1 MFAFALWDTVTGEL
15 FCARDPFGIKPLF
28 MATGTGGTA
37 VASEKK
43 CLLDL
48 AGLVGFEAGAAGI
61 DYRAVQHYTVLQYVP
76 EPETLHRG
84 VRRLESGCYARIRP
98 GRRRQ
103 ITRYFVP
110 RFAATPITRDTEQAR
125 YDEITA
131 VLEDSVA
138 KHMRADVTVGAFLSG
153 GIDSTAIAALAIR
166 HNPRLITFTTGFER
180 EGFSEIDVAVASAE
194 AIGARHIAK
203 VVSPDEFVAA
213 LPEIVWYLDE
223 PVADPALVPLFFVAR
238 EARKHVKVVLSG
250 EGADELFGGY
260 TIYREPLS
268 LKPFDY
274 LPRPLRRS
282 VGKVSKP
289 LPEGMRG
296 KSLLH
301 RGSLTLEER
310 YYGNA
315 RSFSD
320 AQLRDV
326 LPGFR
331 DGLDPHR
338 CDRIGVRRIDR
349 LGPGGPH
356 AARRPVHLAA
366 RRHPGQGRQDDDG
379 QLAGASGAVPGS
391 RGVRRRVPVA
401 GLREDHPH
409 HHQVRAAARPG
420 AHRAGARAA
429 PAQARVPGTHPAL
442 AARRRTDGVGV
453 RDGGLVAGQ
462 YQVDLIDLAAV
473 RRMLD
478 EHRSGTSDHSR
489 RLWTVLIFMLWH
501 AIFVEHSVVPQI
513 SEPQYPVQLL
523 SEPLA
528 ACQRLRAQ
536 LGQHRGDLGGRVLAV
551 GAGQPGLGDLVV
563 PLPLLGSSRFQ
574 HQHGDQRAQL
584 RRTLQAQT
592 RSCARSGSRPGRRRR
607 RRWGRPCW
615 SRAPRRRGWCC
626 RRGPR
631 CRRLG
636 AERGHPQVDLRQHV
650 GLRPAGLGQQQ
661 VPFVVVGEQVGG
673 AVDQLADL
681 FAGQAGP
688 AAGTGRRRT
697 PSRACGTPRC
707 APPWRPG
714 RWRR

>member
-1 MFAFALWDTVTGEL
+1 MLWCGILGAMCGLLAFVSSATGGNAPGSSGTAEAIASASHLMRHRGPDEPGTWADPGGTVVFGFNRLSIIDIEHSHQPLHWGPLESPGRYELVFNGEIYNYLELRAELAEQHGAIFATDGDGEAIVAAYHYWGADALTRLRGMFAFALWDNVSGEL

-28 MATGTGGTA
+28 IATGTGGTA

-43 CLLDL
+43 CLLELAELIGFDTAIDL
-48 AGLVGFEAGAAGI
+48 
-61 DYRAVQHYTVLQYVP
+61 RAVQHYTVLQYVP

-84 VRRLESGCYARIRP
+84 VRRLESGCYTRIRP
-98 GRRRQ
+98 GTAVPES
-103 ITRYFVP
+103 TRYFMP
-110 RFAATPITRDTEQAR
+110 RFDAIPITRDTEQAR

-203 VVSPDEFVAA
+203 VVAPDEFVAA

-274 LPRPLRRS
+274 LPGPLRRS
-282 VGKVSKP
+282 MGTLSKP

-301 RGSLTLEER
+301 RGSLTLQQR

-331 DGLDPHR
+331 PEWTHTDVTAPLYAESADWDPVARMQHIDLFTWLRGDILVKADKMTMANSLELRVPFLDPE
-338 CDRIGVRRIDR
+338 VFAVASR
-349 LGPGGPH
+349 L
-356 AARRPVHLAA
+356 
-366 RRHPGQGRQDDDG
+366 
-379 QLAGASGAVPGS
+379 
-391 RGVRRRVPVA
+391 PVA
-401 GLREDHPH
+401 AKITRTTTKYALR
-409 HHQVRAAARPG
+409 RALEPIVPSHVLNRPKLG
-420 AHRAGARAA
+420 FPVPIRHWLRAGPLLEWAHEMLDSSA
-429 PAQARVPGTHPAL
+429 
-442 AARRRTDGVGV
+442 TD
-453 RDGGLVAGQ
+453 Q
-462 YQVDLIDLAAV
+462 LIDVSAV

-478 EHRSGTSDHSR
+478 EHRCGTSDHSR
-489 RLWTVLIFMLWH
+489 RLWTLLIFMLWH

-513 SEPQYPVQLL
+513 SEPQYPVQL
-523 SEPLA
+523 
-528 ACQRLRAQ
+528 
-536 LGQHRGDLGGRVLAV
+536 
-551 GAGQPGLGDLVV
+551 
-563 PLPLLGSSRFQ
+563 
-574 HQHGDQRAQL
+574 
-584 RRTLQAQT
+584 
-592 RSCARSGSRPGRRRR
+592 
-607 RRWGRPCW
+607 
-615 SRAPRRRGWCC
+615 
-626 RRGPR
+626 
-631 CRRLG
+631 
-636 AERGHPQVDLRQHV
+636 
-650 GLRPAGLGQQQ
+650 
-661 VPFVVVGEQVGG
+661 
-673 AVDQLADL
+673 
-681 FAGQAGP
+681 
-688 AAGTGRRRT
+688 
-697 PSRACGTPRC
+697 
-707 APPWRPG
+707 
-714 RWRR
+714 

>member
-1 MFAFALWDTVTGEL
+1 MCGLLAFVAAVAGAEPSSGGHATAEAIAQASHLMRHRGPDEPGTWADAAGTVVFGFNRLSIIDIAHSHQPLRWGPPESPGRYELVFNGEIYNYLELRAELAERHGAVFATDGDGEAIVAAYHYWGADALTRLRGMFAFALWDTVTGEL

-43 CLLDL
+43 CLLEL
-48 AGLVGFEAGAAGI
+48 ADLVGFDTSI
-61 DYRAVQHYTVLQYVP
+61 DDRAVQHYTVLQYVP

-84 VRRLESGCYARIRP
+84 VRRLESGCFARISP
-98 GRRRQ
+98 GQ
-103 ITRYFVP
+103 APQTTRYFVP
-110 RFAATPITRDTEQAR
+110 RFEVTPISRGSEQAR

-180 EGFSEIDVAVASAE
+180 EGFSEVDVAVASAE

-203 VVSPDEFVAA
+203 VVAPDEFVAA

-282 VGKVSKP
+282 MGTLSKP
-289 LPEGMRG
+289 LPDGMRG

-301 RGSLTLEER
+301 RGSLTLEQR

-326 LPGFR
+326 LAAFR
-331 DGLDPHR
+331 PEWTHTDITAPIYAESADWDPVARMQHVDLFTWLRGDILVKADKMTMANSLELRVPFLDPEVFAVASR
-338 CDRIGVRRIDR
+338 LPVDAKITRTTTKYALRRALEPIVPPHVLNR
-349 LGPGGPH
+349 PKLGF
-356 AARRPVHLAA
+356 PVPI
-366 RRHPGQGRQDDDG
+366 RHW
-379 QLAGASGAVPGS
+379 L
-391 RGVRRRVPVA
+391 
-401 GLREDHPH
+401 
-409 HHQVRAAARPG
+409 
-420 AHRAGARAA
+420 RAGPLLEWAHEMVNASA
-429 PAQARVPGTHPAL
+429 
-442 AARRRTDGVGV
+442 TD
-453 RDGGLVAGQ
+453 
-462 YQVDLIDLAAV
+462 DLINASAV
-473 RRMLD
+473 RQMLD
-478 EHRSGTSDHSR
+478 EHRCGTADHSR

-513 SEPQYPVQLL
+513 SEPQYPVQL
-523 SEPLA
+523 
-528 ACQRLRAQ
+528 
-536 LGQHRGDLGGRVLAV
+536 
-551 GAGQPGLGDLVV
+551 
-563 PLPLLGSSRFQ
+563 
-574 HQHGDQRAQL
+574 
-584 RRTLQAQT
+584 
-592 RSCARSGSRPGRRRR
+592 
-607 RRWGRPCW
+607 
-615 SRAPRRRGWCC
+615 
-626 RRGPR
+626 
-631 CRRLG
+631 
-636 AERGHPQVDLRQHV
+636 
-650 GLRPAGLGQQQ
+650 
-661 VPFVVVGEQVGG
+661 
-673 AVDQLADL
+673 
-681 FAGQAGP
+681 
-688 AAGTGRRRT
+688 
-697 PSRACGTPRC
+697 
-707 APPWRPG
+707 
-714 RWRR
+714 